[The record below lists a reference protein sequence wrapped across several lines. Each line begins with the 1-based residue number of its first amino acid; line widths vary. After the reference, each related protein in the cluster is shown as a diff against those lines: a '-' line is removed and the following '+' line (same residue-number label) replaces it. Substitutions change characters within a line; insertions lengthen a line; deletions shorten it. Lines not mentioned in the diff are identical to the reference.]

1 LIALRRNLTGKTGGL
16 TGQNLNVFH
25 LDNGNKTLA
34 YHRWENGGVGDDV
47 VVVANFSSSPLQ
59 NLNIGFPREGQ
70 WHVRFNSGANVY
82 DSGFINGDSFDTT
95 ANSGGKDGLS
105 FNANVDVGPYSVVIL
120 SQ

>member
-1 LIALRRNLTGKTGGL
+1 M
-16 TGQNLNVFH
+16 
-25 LDNGNKTLA
+25 
-34 YHRWENGGVGDDV
+34 
-47 VVVANFSSSPLQ
+47 
-59 NLNIGFPREGQ
+59 
-70 WHVRFNSGANVY
+70 RFNSGANVY